1 MRDVRE
7 RKTKQCFSTALQVGQ
22 CFSTALQVEMAMVRF
37 RVGYPRVSG
46 LAGSGSGMIFDPRFS
61 GSGPLNLSGSISDLV
76 FHPWIP
82 NG

>member
-1 MRDVRE
+1 MPSFDTTHLGQKEKGRLHLLELGMATE
-7 RKTKQCFSTALQVGQ
+7 RV
-22 CFSTALQVEMAMVRF
+22 

-46 LAGSGSGMIFDPRFS
+46 FADLVLGMIFHPRF
-61 GSGPLNLSGSISDLV
+61 LDLDLV

>member
-1 MRDVRE
+1 MPSFDTTHLGQKEKGRLHLLELGMATE
-7 RKTKQCFSTALQVGQ
+7 RV
-22 CFSTALQVEMAMVRF
+22 

-82 NG
+82 ETCFI

>member
-7 RKTKQCFSTALQVGQ
+7 RKTKQCFSTALRVGQ
-22 CFSTALQVEMAMVRF
+22 CFSTAPWVGMAIVQF
-37 RVGYPRVSG
+37 QVGYPLVSG
-46 LAGSGSGMIFDPRFS
+46 LAGSGSMIFDPRFS